1 MMERSILMAISQ
13 AIGILGSLVGTTATL
28 LGAWAYIRSKRP
40 PKTELLIAG
49 LVVGVIL
56 VVILGI
62 AVLISRETNISI
74 NGQKS
79 VPVPVIPVAVPGLP
93 GPSQPGPGPAP
104 TSTPTLSPTST
115 PSAAPS
121 PSTSPTAPPSV
132 SPTSVPT
139 SPIPTSTSAP
149 ATPQADTP

>member
-1 MMERSILMAISQ
+1 MPISQ
-13 AIGILGSLVGTTATL
+13 VIGILGSLVGTTATL

-74 NGQKS
+74 NGQKT
-79 VPVPVIPVAVPGLP
+79 IPVAVPGLP

-121 PSTSPTAPPSV
+121 PSTSPTASPSV
-132 SPTSVPT
+132 SPTPVPT
-139 SPIPTSTSAP
+139 SPISTPTTAP
-149 ATPQADTP
+149 ATPKAGKP

>member
-40 PKTELLIAG
+40 PKMELLIAG

-56 VVILGI
+56 ILILGI

-74 NGQKS
+74 NGQKT

-93 GPSQPGPGPAP
+93 GPSQPGPGPAPAP

-121 PSTSPTAPPSV
+121 PSTSPT
-132 SPTSVPT
+132 
-139 SPIPTSTSAP
+139 
-149 ATPQADTP
+149 